1 MDFRRFRC
9 ITFDCYGTLVD
20 WETGLFGA
28 LRPLLAAHGVKVDDA
43 KLLEHYAELETHAEA
58 GEYKK
63 YREVLREVVR
73 GLGQRLGFKPT
84 PAELDA
90 LADSIPQW
98 LPFPDTVPALKR
110 MHKKHQLAVISNI
123 DNDLFAQ
130 TARRLEVPFDQVIT
144 AEQARSYKPS
154 RRNFELALERIG
166 LPPEQVLHVA
176 QSIFHDVVPA
186 RALGFATVWV
196 HRPSPRAGAG
206 ATPAVKAQPDL
217 EVPDLKALA
226 DMLP

>member
-1 MDFRRFRC
+1 MLDFRRFRC

-20 WETGLFGA
+20 WETGLFAA
-28 LRPLLAAHGVKVDDA
+28 LRPTLAAHGVQVPDA

-58 GEYKK
+58 GEYKR

-73 GLGQRLGFKPT
+73 GLGQRLGFVAT
-84 PAELDA
+84 EAEMDA
-90 LADSIPQW
+90 LPDSIPQW
-98 LPFPDTVPALKR
+98 LPFPDTVAALTR
-110 MHKKHQLAVISNI
+110 LRRKHQLAVISNI
-123 DNDLFAQ
+123 DNDLFAP
-130 TARRLEVPFDQVIT
+130 TSRRLEVPFDHVIT

-166 LPPEQVLHVA
+166 LPPEQVLHCA

-186 RALGFATVWV
+186 RALGFATGWV
-196 HRPSPRAGAG
+196 NRPSPRAGAG

-217 EVPDLKALA
+217 EVPDLRTLA
-226 DMLP
+226 EMA